1 MHMYNEG
8 DRRASFAAVR
18 ARHPSALPAC
28 RAFYGGQAKIYLSR
42 RHGALRVDLVD
53 VRWTELTDG
62 ESPET
67 TATYNDTHVTDI
79 VEVGGAA
86 DTGADT
92 CHEVKAK
99 AVTTATHLP
108 AWLVGKD
115 G

>member
-1 MHMYNEG
+1 MTPPAARNGVCKG
-8 DRRASFAAVR
+8 D
-18 ARHPSALPAC
+18 
-28 RAFYGGQAKIYLSR
+28 K
-42 RHGALRVDLVD
+42 
-53 VRWTELTDG
+53 

-92 CHEVKAK
+92 CHEVKVK